1 MSCIPNIT
9 QYSVSVRY
17 VTVLVKEF
25 HMLNSSSECVVIGI
39 MSQALYKYG
48 VLACFHFPGSHGR
61 HSLQSLR
68 QKVNRQ
74 TKGRPLFPQWPL
86 RPQICC
92 SSVCVL
98 TCYEWRHQDSIF
110 ILLYVPSYSFTL
122 SLMQLFSSFFLS
134 LSLSGGCSHAGWSS
148 VCVWHG
154 EKWTGWVWRPQ
165 TPPTHPGYLWRAA
178 HPHPVQSTGK
188 ASHGP
193 VCTDYVTVLSFIC
206 TLMSMW
212 RSLRCRLFDM

>member
-61 HSLQSLR
+61 HSPQSLR
-68 QKVNRQ
+68 QKVNRR
-74 TKGRPLFPQWPL
+74 TKGWPLFPQWPL

-92 SSVCVL
+92 RSMCVCV
-98 TCYEWRHQDSIF
+98 
-110 ILLYVPSYSFTL
+110 ILLWMAPSGQHLYPPICAY
-122 SLMQLFSSFFLS
+122 LFIHTQYHAVVFLFLS
-134 LSLSGGCSHAGWSS
+134 LRWLFPCGLVKCMCMTRGKMNRMSMTSPD
-148 VCVWHG
+148 
-154 EKWTGWVWRPQ
+154 T
-165 TPPTHPGYLWRAA
+165 
-178 HPHPVQSTGK
+178 PHPPRISMTCRPPAPST
-188 ASHGP
+188 
-193 VCTDYVTVLSFIC
+193 IN
-206 TLMSMW
+206 
-212 RSLRCRLFDM
+212 R

>member
-9 QYSVSVRY
+9 RYSVSVRY

-61 HSLQSLR
+61 HSPQSLR

-122 SLMQLFSSFFLS
+122 SLMQLFSSFS
-134 LSLSGGCSHAGWSS
+134 LSQVVVPMRVGQ
-148 VCVWHG
+148 VYVYD
-154 EKWTGWVWRPQ
+154 TGKNEQDEYDVPRHL
-165 TPPTHPGYLWRAA
+165 PPTQDIYDVPPTRTQYNQQVKHHMALCAL
-178 HPHPVQSTGK
+178 T
-188 ASHGP
+188 
-193 VCTDYVTVLSFIC
+193 
-206 TLMSMW
+206 
-212 RSLRCRLFDM
+212 SLCWVSYAL